1 MIKSRLMFI
10 YDLKEDEL
18 DHIINS
24 YRKLIILY
32 KKLLDKRNFLININ
46 LDLNNRVCLNIHNKK
61 DIFKKIVYLYKINM
75 IHLLDYLPMYLN
87 ITKYESTKTLNNVLD
102 KMINSIHHPETTLI
116 LDDTLSNVDY
126 IKKYS
131 DKNVCDLLDIFNELV
146 SLKGIISLYETNS
159 YDLDNFKKVINE
171 MFLYIIIN
179 CKNNDFSM
187 YIKCLEGIID
197 DPIRFYEKIKMNNLA
212 GNMKDFLDME
222 FLSSKKELIIK

>member
-18 DHIINS
+18 ILIMES

-61 DIFKKIVYLYKINM
+61 SIFRKIVYLYKINM

-102 KMINSIHHPETTLI
+102 KMINSIHHPENFSILSGTLI
-116 LDDTLSNVDY
+116 NDDY

-131 DKNVCDLLDIFNELV
+131 NGNMNLLLDIFKE
-146 SLKGIISLYETNS
+146 IIILFEKN
-159 YDLDNFKKVINE
+159 YDKLDNDSIMFKKVFNE
-171 MFLYIIIN
+171 MFLYIIFN

-187 YIKCLEGIID
+187 YIDYLESIKN
-197 DPIRFYEKIKMNNLA
+197 DPIRFCEKVRMNNLA
-212 GNMKDFLDME
+212 GNMKEFLDME
-222 FLSSKKELIIK
+222 FLTPKKELIIK

>member
-18 DHIINS
+18 DLIIDS

-87 ITKYESTKTLNNVLD
+87 ITKYESSKTLNNVLD
-102 KMINSIHHPETTLI
+102 KMIKSIHHPENFSILRGTLI
-116 LDDTLSNVDY
+116 NDDY

-131 DKNVCDLLDIFNELV
+131 NSNMNLLLDIFKE
-146 SLKGIISLYETNS
+146 IIILFEKNS
-159 YDLDNFKKVINE
+159 DKLDNDSIMFEKVFNE
-171 MFLYIIIN
+171 MFLYIIFN

-187 YIKCLEGIID
+187 YIDYLESIKN
-197 DPIRFYEKIKMNNLA
+197 DPIRFCEKVRMNNLA
-212 GNMKDFLDME
+212 GNMKEFLDME
-222 FLSSKKELIIK
+222 FLSPKKELVIK